1 MKGGSGKTKQ
11 KTSTKLLKERM
22 KMKAKKR
29 ILGLV
34 LAVAMAC
41 GMNPAS
47 ASAAE
52 SETVTE
58 MKMVQTEG
66 FSLEVD
72 GETVFGGLYDVEGNS
87 YVRTVMLSN
96 CAIRM
101 GYVDSSYLHIEFLTG
116 ASHDATE
123 IGVKDIKVQ
132 EKVGIFW
139 KTIAT
144 APDGYATNT
153 TGFVA
158 QCNCYSAVL
167 GETYR
172 VSCTHYAYI
181 NGDYYSL
188 DNVTDGHKFV

>member
-1 MKGGSGKTKQ
+1 MKV
-11 KTSTKLLKERM
+11 
-22 KMKAKKR
+22 KR
-29 ILGLV
+29 RVLGLV
-34 LAVAMAC
+34 LAVAITC
-41 GMNPAS
+41 GMNPVS

-58 MKMVQTEG
+58 MEIVQTEG

-72 GETVFGGLYDVEGNS
+72 GKTVFGGVYDINVNPN
-87 YVRTVMLSN
+87 VRTVMLSN
-96 CAIRM
+96 CSIGM
-101 GYVDSSYLHIEFLTG
+101 TYVAGSYLHIEFLTG

-132 EKVGIFW
+132 KKVGIFW
-139 KTIAT
+139 STIAT
-144 APDGYATNT
+144 APDGYATDT
-153 TGFVA
+153 TIFAA